1 MGGFRTLV
9 PLRRNRLHW
18 FAGRTHEILDE
29 IGQPA
34 TWAMTPHEHGE
45 TIAELLALRSRIDA
59 HLFAVVADADRADVA
74 ASGGAT
80 STAAWVRAG
89 TGVTGAEAT
98 RLVRQA
104 RAVESHPSTHTA
116 LAQGVIH
123 TEQATVIVAAV
134 DALPPEVADH
144 APHAE
149 THLLAAAEQHD
160 ARTLRGLGRHLLE
173 VIAPDAA
180 DALIARHLEHEE
192 TQARTTCFLKTW
204 SDGHGSTYGRF
215 KIPDLTGTILTTA
228 LEAYANP
235 NRPDPIPR
243 QGAAT
248 PQIYGQALCELLE
261 HLPADRLPQTGGIN
275 ATVIVTM
282 TLDTLLGG
290 LHAANLLGTDTQLSP
305 GQARRL
311 AAAAGII
318 PAVLNSQS
326 QLLDLGRRRTYT
338 QPQRIAMALRQ
349 GGLCNIKGCERPATW
364 CDANHRH
371 LWSQGGRTTI
381 DPANSSAPATTPWST
396 KATTTQDA
404 HKPTGPAQSTAD
416 HYARKILSIDL
427 PLASSSTNLS
437 R

>member
-1 MGGFRTLV
+1 
-9 PLRRNRLHW
+9 
-18 FAGRTHEILDE
+18 
-29 IGQPA
+29 
-34 TWAMTPHEHGE
+34 MTPHEHGE
-45 TIAELLALRSRIDA
+45 TIAELLALRSRIEA

-74 ASGGAT
+74 ASAGAT

-89 TGVTGAEAT
+89 SGVTGAEAT

-104 RAVESHPSTHTA
+104 RAIESHPPTHTA

-134 DALPPEVADH
+134 DALPAEVADH
-144 APHAE
+144 ALDAE

-160 ARTLRGLGRHLLE
+160 ARALRGLGRHLLE
-173 VIAPDAA
+173 VIAPDQA
-180 DALIARHLEHEE
+180 DALIARHLEREE
-192 TQARTTCFLKTW
+192 TEARKTCFLKTW

-215 KIPDLTGTILTTA
+215 KIPDLTGTFLTTA
-228 LEAYANP
+228 LEAFANP

-243 QGAAT
+243 TGVAP
-248 PQIYGQALCELLE
+248 PQVYGQAFCELLE
-261 HLPADRLPQTGGIN
+261 HLPPDRLPQTGGIN

-282 TLDTLLGG
+282 TLDTLQGG
-290 LHAANLLGTDTQLSP
+290 LQAANILGTDTLLSP

-318 PAVLNSQS
+318 PAVLDGQS

-381 DPANSSAPATTPWST
+381 DDGELICPRHHTLVH
-396 KATTTQDA
+396 QG
-404 HKPTGPAQSTAD
+404 H
-416 HYARKILSIDL
+416 HYPRR
-427 PLASSSTNLS
+427 T
-437 R
+437 